1 MEEQAQDL
9 KNYLEEKFGN
19 AVQFSYV
26 DVQSKEMKKYPGIV
40 KILGMVR
47 LPLTVI
53 NNEPRLQGGLSL
65 DMIEN
70 AIGEVLA

>member
-1 MEEQAQDL
+1 MEEQAEEVRI
-9 KNYLEEKFGN
+9 YLEGKFGN
-19 AVQFSYV
+19 TVQFSYV

-53 NNEPRLQGGLSL
+53 NNEPRFQGGLSL